1 MRSRYPLLHH
11 PSRGGSLRH
20 VILLVLHPLDP
31 FAYYDADGNRYLLFT
46 RTQFE
51 LVNRRLMM
59 QHLLSAR

>member
-1 MRSRYPLLHH
+1 M
-11 PSRGGSLRH
+11 
-20 VILLVLHPLDP
+20 ILLVLHPLDP